1 MREAGRLT
9 EAAAAFDQ
17 ALSHGGQPELHHVY
31 LASVRPSEPVPPH
44 PPRAYIESLFD
55 DHAPDFQHHLLQ
67 DLRYQAHSTLLA
79 PLLAEGHR
87 WSLALDLGCGN
98 GLCGRLLAPMCD
110 VVDVPSVMVEQAS
123 ASGHCR
129 RVDHAE
135 LLPFLTAGD
144 ALADLIVAASVF
156 IYEGALDAVV
166 PTGARR
172 LAPGGIL
179 AFSVE
184 QADPGHDLQLRPSL
198 RYAHGRAA
206 IERLATSGG
215 LSVRALWAAAIR
227 EDQRR
232 PVMGWY
238 VLLQCAHGTPV
249 GG

>member
-1 MREAGRLT
+1 
-9 EAAAAFDQ
+9 
-17 ALSHGGQPELHHVY
+17 
-31 LASVRPSEPVPPH
+31 
-44 PPRAYIESLFD
+44 
-55 DHAPDFQHHLLQ
+55 
-67 DLRYQAHSTLLA
+67 
-79 PLLAEGHR
+79 
-87 WSLALDLGCGN
+87 
-98 GLCGRLLAPMCD
+98 
-110 VVDVPSVMVEQAS
+110 
-123 ASGHCR
+123 
-129 RVDHAE
+129 
-135 LLPFLTAGD
+135 
-144 ALADLIVAASVF
+144 
-156 IYEGALDAVV
+156 V

-198 RYAHGRAA
+198 RYAYGRAA
-206 IERLATSGG
+206 IERLATSCG